1 MDLYNKDLLP
11 LSDFSYWENKKLYT
25 QLMEKFINGIIDGQ
39 TFEEK
44 FYQIWR
50 LNRDK
55 EYSTEE
61 ILKINNEK
69 LIELKGFS
77 TIISNLF
84 TDCDVFEP
92 DPNLRE
98 DYDISAVALK
108 NCVKKTLLEI
118 KYRYP

>member
-69 LIELKGFS
+69 LIESRCFS
-77 TIISNLF
+77 AIVSRLF
-84 TDCDVFEP
+84 TNCDVFEP
-92 DPNLRE
+92 DPSLRE
-98 DYDISAVALK
+98 NYKISEIELK
-108 NCVKKTLLEI
+108 NYVKKTLSEI